1 MGAEGDR
8 ALEAD
13 EADRLHPGMRWLLWT
28 VVVLALLAG
37 IELFV
42 LTDHTDRFFAWTIS
56 PPVTA
61 AFLGATYWS
70 ASLMALL
77 SVRTARWSSAQP
89 MVVGIMAVTPLLLVV
104 TLAHLSKFHMGTPYG
119 IVWLIVYAT
128 LPVVTPVLIA
138 MQLRTAPGP
147 VRTAPIPRPIA
158 WLMGI
163 LAAGLLVV
171 GGVLLFGS
179 STAARFWPWPLATLS
194 AQAIGSWFVAY
205 GVTAA
210 WVVAKGDLI
219 RARSAAFAYA
229 AFGLLGLIAVLR
241 YPGSLDWSSARTVL
255 FVGASA
261 AAMAGGTVAAFLTM
275 RAAKAHVPAS
285 AG

>member
-1 MGAEGDR
+1 
-8 ALEAD
+8 
-13 EADRLHPGMRWLLWT
+13 MRWLLWT

-77 SVRTARWSSAQP
+77 SVRTGRWSSAQP

-104 TLAHLSKFHMGTPYG
+104 TLIHLSKFHMGTPYG
-119 IVWLIVYAT
+119 VVWLIVYAT
-128 LPVVTPVLIA
+128 LPLVTPILIA
-138 MQLRTAPGP
+138 LQ
-147 VRTAPIPRPIA
+147 VRTARGPVSRAPIPGPIKV
-158 WLMGI
+158 LMAVLALGLFGVGI
-163 LAAGLLVV
+163 ALLVAP
-171 GGVLLFGS
+171 
-179 STAARFWPWPLATLS
+179 STARHFWPWPLATLS

-205 GVTAA
+205 AAAAA
-210 WVVAKGDLI
+210 WIVLEGDVI
-219 RARSAAFAYA
+219 RARSAGLAYA

-241 YPGSLDWSSARTVL
+241 YTGSVDFGSARTLL
-255 FVGASA
+255 FLTASA
-261 AAMAGGTVAAFLTM
+261 AAMAGGTITAYLAA
-275 RAAKAHVPAS
+275 RAAGTRTPALV
-285 AG
+285 A